1 MGAVCTKDTKSLQD
15 TDVKVV
21 LIPSLVEY
29 HSYSMKRYA
38 QELTQSVLN
47 LNLSGWEY
55 ESLTCHHV
63 ELIAKLIPGTLG
75 IQSAERLGRLVR
87 YPFVARKAQGDLF
100 HILDHSHAHLLDS
113 LATQKT
119 IITCHDIIPLLA
131 SRGKID
137 IPVTPNARRAFPR
150 IVERLERARA
160 VVAISESTKANLLEH
175 TRVPE
180 ERIHVVYYGVNPNFT
195 AAPPTG
201 ISRADERAALLAH
214 YKIPAEAKVLMHVGT
229 TGRYKNNTA
238 LVKLLKALDKDV
250 WLLRVGAPFYDDEEA
265 LVDSLGVRERLVQAG
280 EIYDD
285 LRLAAHYRAADL
297 FVFPSI
303 WEGFGWPPLEA
314 MACGTPAVTSNVAS
328 LPEVVGDAGVTVGP
342 HEHAALAET
351 VSSLLQDPMRLK
363 ALRQR
368 AVEQAARFTWERCG
382 RQTQTLYEKIAL

>member
-1 MGAVCTKDTKSLQD
+1 M
-15 TDVKVV
+15 KVV

-29 HSYSMKRYA
+29 HAFSMKRYA
-38 QELTQSVLN
+38 QELTQSLLN
-47 LNLSGWEY
+47 LNLPGWEY

-75 IQSAERLGRLVR
+75 IQTAERLGRLVR
-87 YPFVARKAQGDLF
+87 YPLVARKAQGDLF
-100 HILDHSHAHLLDS
+100 HILDHSHAHLINS
-113 LATQKT
+113 LAAQKT
-119 IITCHDIIPLLA
+119 IVTCHDIIPLLA

-160 VVAISESTKANLLEH
+160 VIAISESTKGNLLEH

-195 AAPPTG
+195 PTPPVG
-201 ISRADERAALLAH
+201 ISRADERSALLEH
-214 YKIPAEAKVLMHVGT
+214 YKIPLDAKVLMHVGT
-229 TGRYKNNTA
+229 TGRYKNNSA

-265 LVDSLGVRERLVQAG
+265 LVDSLGVRGRLVQAG
-280 EIYDD
+280 KIYDD

-342 HEHAALAET
+342 HEHAALAEA
-351 VSSLLQDPMRLK
+351 VRSLLQDPVRLK

-368 AVEQAARFTWERCG
+368 SVEQAARFTWKRCG
-382 RQTQTLYEKIAL
+382 SQTRTVYEKIAR

>member
-1 MGAVCTKDTKSLQD
+1 MPALKAVL
-15 TDVKVV
+15 V
-21 LIPSLVEY
+21 PNLVEY
-29 HSYSMKRYA
+29 HSVSMKRYA
-38 QELTQSVLN
+38 QELTQSLRN
-47 LNLSGWEY
+47 LNLPGWEY
-55 ESLTCHHV
+55 ESLTCHHI
-63 ELIAKLIPGTLG
+63 ELIAKLVPGTLG
-75 IQSAERLGRLVR
+75 SQSAERLGRLVR
-87 YPFVARKAQGDLF
+87 YPLVARKAQGDLF

-113 LATQKT
+113 LAAQKS

-137 IPVTPNARRAFPR
+137 IPVTPNARRTFPR
-150 IVERLERARA
+150 IVERLERAQA
-160 VVAISESTKANLLEH
+160 VIAISESTKANLLEH

-195 AAPPTG
+195 ATPPTA

-229 TGRYKNNTA
+229 TGRYKNNAA
-238 LVKLLKALDKDV
+238 LVKLLKALGKDV

-265 LVDSLGVRERLVQAG
+265 LVDSLGVRGRLVQAG
-280 EIYDD
+280 KIYDD

-342 HEHAALAET
+342 HEHAALAEA
-351 VSSLLQDPMRLK
+351 VSSLLQDPMRLET
-363 ALRQR
+363 LRQR

-382 RQTQTLYEKIAL
+382 RQTQMVYEKVAL